1 MSINST
7 RTHARVWCFS
17 IFAFTSSPFWS
28 KSLSKSEL
36 CVKVSP
42 FCLHHFFATNVVQG
56 VVSQVVVLGVKVKAG
71 FAFTLKRLIY
81 SLLWANVK
89 GEGKNGK
96 FAECAGAYIRVGAC
110 PARRVKGIL
119 CGVGRF
125 EIKQGRKSRKVG
137 TFGEKVGLYFS
148 NGVGE
153 GMRTNLS
160 CSVVLGLF
168 CDVLLLFVLDF
179 LISTPFL
186 HFDIAPSVVR

>member
-1 MSINST
+1 M
-7 RTHARVWCFS
+7 
-17 IFAFTSSPFWS
+17 
-28 KSLSKSEL
+28 E
-36 CVKVSP
+36 
-42 FCLHHFFATNVVQG
+42 VVQR
-56 VVSQVVVLGVKVKAG
+56 VVFQIVAVKVKVKAG

-81 SLLWANVK
+81 SLLRGEVK

-153 GMRTNLS
+153 GMRSNLS

-168 CDVLLLFVLDF
+168 YVVRLLFDFVLWLFRDIPLLFVLDF
-179 LISTPFL
+179 LISTPLSPF
-186 HFDIAPSVVR
+186 

>member
-1 MSINST
+1 MK
-7 RTHARVWCFS
+7 A
-17 IFAFTSSPFWS
+17 
-28 KSLSKSEL
+28 
-36 CVKVSP
+36 SP
-42 FCLHHFFATNVVQG
+42 FCLHRFFAMEVVQG
-56 VVSQVVVLGVKVKAG
+56 VVFQIVAVKVKAG

-81 SLLWANVK
+81 SLLRGEVK

-96 FAECAGAYIRVGAC
+96 LAESASAYIRVGAC

-137 TFGEKVGLYFS
+137 TFGEKVGLYFL

-153 GMRTNLS
+153 GEKNNLS

-168 CDVLLLFVLDF
+168 CVVRLLFDF
-179 LISTPFL
+179 CPLAFP
-186 HFDIAPSVVR
+186 